1 MTVLASSYDVVCIGG
16 AMTGT
21 AAAYFLSENPDFRG
35 SVLVVEPDWTYD
47 YANTTRAQNS
57 IREQYTNPLNIQ
69 LSRFGAEFIADFHE
83 RVQVDGQSPEIN
95 FRGTGYMFIAEDDA
109 AYQRL
114 EGESVEQLAMGAEVE
129 MLRPR
134 PGA

>member
-47 YANTTRAQNS
+47 YANTTRA
-57 IREQYTNPLNIQ
+57 
-69 LSRFGAEFIADFHE
+69 
-83 RVQVDGQSPEIN
+83 
-95 FRGTGYMFIAEDDA
+95 
-109 AYQRL
+109 
-114 EGESVEQLAMGAEVE
+114 
-129 MLRPR
+129 
-134 PGA
+134 

>member
-57 IREQYTNPLNIQ
+57 ISEQYTNPPNIQ
-69 LSRFGAEFIADFHE
+69 LSRFGSELIADFPE
-83 RVQVDGQSPEIN
+83 RQAADGQSP
-95 FRGTGYMFIAEDDA
+95 
-109 AYQRL
+109 
-114 EGESVEQLAMGAEVE
+114 
-129 MLRPR
+129 
-134 PGA
+134 